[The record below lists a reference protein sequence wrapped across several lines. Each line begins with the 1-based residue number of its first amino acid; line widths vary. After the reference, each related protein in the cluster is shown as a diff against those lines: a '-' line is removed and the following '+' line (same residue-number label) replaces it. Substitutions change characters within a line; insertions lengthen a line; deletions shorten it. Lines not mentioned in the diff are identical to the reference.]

1 MGRSSAAPLHGSG
14 ADGELDFAAAR
25 FHFFEGVR
33 EILKANLFGD
43 EIVREYVATANGFER
58 LANESRRVMEWG
70 DELDFRIVNRGRLDL
85 HARARGQAAEETH
98 HAPAPHHR

>member
-33 EILKANLFGD
+33 EILKANLLGD
-43 EIVREYVATANGFER
+43 EVVGENVAAANGFER
-58 LANESRRVMEWG
+58 LAHEARRVMERG
-70 DELDFRIVNRGRLDL
+70 DELYLRIVNYGRLDL
-85 HARARGQAAEETH
+85 HARAGGQAAEEIN
-98 HAPAPHHR
+98 HAA

>member
-43 EIVREYVATANGFER
+43 EIVGEDVAAANGFER
-58 LANESRRVMEWG
+58 LANEAGRVMERG
-70 DELDFRIVNRGRLDL
+70 DELDLRIVNRGWLDF
-85 HARARGQAAEETH
+85 HARAGGQAAEEIH
-98 HAPAPHHR
+98 NAPAPHP

>member
-33 EILKANLFGD
+33 EILETNLLSD
-43 EIVREYVATANGFER
+43 EVVREDVAAANGFER
-58 LANESRRVMEWG
+58 LANEARRVMERG
-70 DELDFRIVNRGRLDL
+70 DELDLRIVNRGRVDI
-85 HARARGQAAEETH
+85 HARAGGQAAEEIH
-98 HAPAPHHR
+98 NA